1 MFFCNLVIG
10 VSTSASCYFTS
21 RNIPQCTTQNHNQI
35 SCVYVPHTWS
45 ASPKIINMRLVAEE
59 PLTLH
64 QFRISDMPKNS
75 LWLFFSHTYS
85 SKTNY
90 RNKVVNYIVFFFFTS
105 EQQLVL
111 TLCQLFLNVFQ
122 MTAYSSGAHL
132 LFERLR
138 GSKAFPTG
146 EKNNLYGIQCLW
158 YVPVFEI
165 FDHFWWKQFDGD
177 W

>member
-10 VSTSASCYFTS
+10 ASTCASCYFTS
-21 RNIPQCTTQNHNQI
+21 RNIPQCTTQNHNQV
-35 SCVYVPHTWS
+35 SCVYVPHTW
-45 ASPKIINMRLVAEE
+45 

-90 RNKVVNYIVFFFFTS
+90 RNKVVNYIVVFFTS

-122 MTAYSSGAHL
+122 MTAYSSGARL
-132 LFERLR
+132 LFECLR
-138 GSKAFPTG
+138 GTKAFPK
-146 EKNNLYGIQCLW
+146 EKNNNLYGIQCIW
-158 YVPVFEI
+158 YVPDFW
-165 FDHFWWKQFDGD
+165 DFWWFLMKTI
-177 W
+177 WWWLIKPC